1 MVPRTAHAGSR
12 RYSPSSL
19 VWCGRAPPPPPCPR
33 PPLASSRPAGRPVPS
48 NWSRP
53 RSRTVVG
60 HRRRRSRGARTPL
73 SLTRPPG
80 GRAGAG
86 RGRRRRARRLGGA
99 APWCSRSRPY
109 LRPQAWRPCW
119 ADGRRRAHRVN
130 DRAPPAPRPPRQR
143 CAYYRSSTSATCD
156 PLRAAPRGGS
166 GLTRFAYSRSDSLAS
181 SVGSPSMIR
190 ETLCFYSAR
199 GKIQEHSRD
208 SAERVDHDRNPLYSS
223 LRSHACHVMQK
234 ESNPCLQT
242 AQSPKE
248 PHA

>member
-1 MVPRTAHAGSR
+1 MCRARDHAAISFPRQLPRLVSGA
-12 RYSPSSL
+12 SL
-19 VWCGRAPPPPPCPR
+19 VRGRAPPPR
-33 PPLASSRPAGRPVPS
+33 PLAPGRPSPRRGLPAVPSRPIGPVP
-48 NWSRP
+48 
-53 RSRTVVG
+53 
-60 HRRRRSRGARTPL
+60 A
-73 SLTRPPG
+73 
-80 GRAGAG
+80 
-86 RGRRRRARRLGGA
+86 A
-99 APWCSRSRPY
+99 APWSDTDGDAPEVRGRPLALPGHQGGAPARAAAAEDVLVGSAGLLRGAPSRPY

-199 GKIQEHSRD
+199 GK
-208 SAERVDHDRNPLYSS
+208 NTLGT
-223 LRSHACHVMQK
+223 LLK
-234 ESNPCLQT
+234 ESTTTETLSIAPSVRT
-242 AQSPKE
+242 RVM
-248 PHA
+248 